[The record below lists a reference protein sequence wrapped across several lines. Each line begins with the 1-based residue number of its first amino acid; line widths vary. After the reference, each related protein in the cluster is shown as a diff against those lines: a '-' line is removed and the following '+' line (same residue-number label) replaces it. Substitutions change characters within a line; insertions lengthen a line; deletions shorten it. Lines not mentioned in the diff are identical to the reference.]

1 MKKITKKLALRTE
14 TIRVLD
20 ASTMSQAVGGSVVSG
35 TSVLQTSGTS
45 VISSGTSVISVGPSG
60 TSVISGSR
68 H

>member
-45 VISSGTSVISVGPSG
+45 VIS
-60 TSVISGSR
+60 GSR